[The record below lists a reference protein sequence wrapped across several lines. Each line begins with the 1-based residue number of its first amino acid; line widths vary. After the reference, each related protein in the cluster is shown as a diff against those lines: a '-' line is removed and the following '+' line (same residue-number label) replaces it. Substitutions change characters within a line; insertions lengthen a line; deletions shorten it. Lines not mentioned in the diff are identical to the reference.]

1 MWLPSLPPVLE
12 TPLID
17 MFNLTNSSRR
27 HSLRNSDMVPI
38 KSIIVVSALAARR
51 AWRMRNQTQ
60 SHTVFRE
67 ED

>member
-17 MFNLTNSSRR
+17 MFIFDEFVSASF
-27 HSLRNSDMVPI
+27 I
-38 KSIIVVSALAARR
+38 KEFRYGPDQSIIVVSALAARR

-60 SHTVFRE
+60 SRISPN
-67 ED
+67 